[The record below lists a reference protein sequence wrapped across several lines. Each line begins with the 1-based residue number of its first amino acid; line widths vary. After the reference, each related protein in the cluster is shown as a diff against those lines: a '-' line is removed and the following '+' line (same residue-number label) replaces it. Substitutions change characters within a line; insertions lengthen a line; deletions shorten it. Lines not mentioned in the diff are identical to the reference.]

1 VAARLTMRSG
11 PLALAVLA
19 AAVLVAACGADGDT
33 PSLPADGPAVPT
45 PAVSSGSGPAAVR
58 AREALDSALGR
69 AGLAVTPSAIPYRPA
84 EGGALAT
91 ATRTV
96 YQVTLPTETEPR
108 FVVAYTF
115 ATDAAADTAAR
126 DQAAYL
132 ESGPGRVQSP
142 LGTEHVLRR
151 LGAAVIYYQWLPAS
165 TTDPAAIDLAGA
177 LRTLGIAFDVRN

>member
-1 VAARLTMRSG
+1 VAARLTARSRA
-11 PLALAVLA
+11 LAAAVLA
-19 AAVLVAACGADGDT
+19 AAVLVAGCGASGES
-33 PSLPADGPAVPT
+33 PSLPADGPAGPT
-45 PAVSSGSGPAAVR
+45 PAAAPGSGPAAVR

-69 AGLAVTPSAIPYRPA
+69 AGLAVAPSAIPYRPA
-84 EGGALAT
+84 EVEALAS
-91 ATRTV
+91 APRTV

-115 ATDAAADTAAR
+115 PTDAAADAAAR